1 MKISA
6 AGDDRDRTV
15 LGKLRR
21 EAARVLSRRP
31 LPHPI
36 AGPMVSFSFDDVP
49 LSAATAGA
57 AILEDAGARGTFYIC
72 GGFASGGEGDNGPYA
87 DWATLA
93 ALAARGHE
101 VGCHTYGHRNCAQA
115 GPGQAL
121 AEARR
126 NQEAFVAHGLPR
138 PETFA
143 FPFGDVSPRA
153 KAALSTDY
161 QMLRATWPGLL
172 RQGGDLDAAPAVAI
186 EGDSAF
192 DTARTWLERA
202 AAERAWLIL
211 YSHDVNQTPSPF
223 GCTPQNLAR
232 AVRLAAEL
240 DVSIV
245 TVTEG
250 LRKLTAA
257 ATTSGR

>member
-36 AGPMVSFSFDDVP
+36 VGPMVSFSFDDVP

-57 AILEDAGARGTFYIC
+57 AILEEAGARGTFYVC
-72 GGFASGGEGDNGPYA
+72 GGFASGEAGDNGPYA
-87 DWATLA
+87 DWATLV

-101 VGCHTYGHRNCAQA
+101 IGCHTYGHRNCAQA
-115 GPGQAL
+115 GPGQAQ

-126 NQEAFVAHGLPR
+126 NQAAFVDNGLPR
-138 PETFA
+138 PVTFA

-153 KAALSTDY
+153 KTALSSDY

-186 EGDSAF
+186 EGASAF

-211 YSHDVNQTPSPF
+211 YSHDVSQTPSPF
-223 GCTPQNLAR
+223 GCTPQSLAR

-240 DVSIV
+240 DVPIV
-245 TVTEG
+245 TVAEG
-250 LRKLTAA
+250 LRSLAATAA
-257 ATTSGR
+257 TSGR